1 MQMYEVTVL
10 ADDMQTELQK
20 KLFFAENEEDAL
32 DQMQEILQEEGVDY
46 GICQASEI

>member
-10 ADDMQTELQK
+10 AEDMHTELQK

-32 DQMQEILQEEGVDY
+32 DQMQEILEAHETAY
-46 GICQASEI
+46 GMCQAAEI